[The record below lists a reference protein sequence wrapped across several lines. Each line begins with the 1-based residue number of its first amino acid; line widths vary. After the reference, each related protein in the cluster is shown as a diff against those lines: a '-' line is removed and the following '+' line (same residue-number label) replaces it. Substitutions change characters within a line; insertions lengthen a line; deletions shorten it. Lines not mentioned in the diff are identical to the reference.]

1 MTSIRI
7 RPRFQQIVPASPD
20 VVQERLRTQLAQSE
34 VPCTGSMLPGHV
46 VLKVLAR
53 EQHYWSPQLSLT
65 LEPHEQGTLV
75 RGLYGPNPTVWAMF
89 AMGYGAISIL
99 ALFIGII
106 GLSARSLGQPA
117 PILWALP
124 ILFLAALILYLIA
137 QVGQKLG
144 AEQTFLLHHFY
155 ENTIGERVPVH

>member
-7 RPRFQQIVPASPD
+7 RPRFQQIVPASPE
-20 VVQERLRTQLAQSE
+20 VVQERLMTQLAQPAA
-34 VPCTGSMLPGHV
+34 PCKGSMIPGHI
-46 VLKVLAR
+46 VLKVLEH

-65 LEPHEQGTLV
+65 LESHQQGTLV
-75 RGLYGPNPTVWAMF
+75 RGLYGPNPTVWVMF
-89 AMGYGAISIL
+89 TLGYGAISIL
-99 ALFIGII
+99 TLFIGII

-124 ILFLAALILYLIA
+124 ALGLAALVLYLIA
-137 QVGQKLG
+137 QVGQKIG

-155 ENTIGERVPVH
+155 ENTIGERVTVH